1 MRNIEA
7 VQVSVLIG
15 QGVSDGLT
23 FLDCTAGEQTCSFE
37 TLLSAAFYR
46 KNAGVVQGSGIAS
59 GQFGISARSGDRNLQ
74 QAPTAEFNINFD
86 LVKSPKKYHSGE
98 FRSDGTRTGGSI
110 ALVGLLVASMI
121 QLLL

>member
-74 QAPTAEFNINFD
+74 QAPNSILISIWLNHQRNIILANSVLMEPV
-86 LVKSPKKYHSGE
+86 LV
-98 FRSDGTRTGGSI
+98 
-110 ALVGLLVASMI
+110 VV
-121 QLLL
+121 